1 LKIRIA
7 TRKSALA
14 LWQAEHV
21 ADALNA
27 LPNVGS
33 VDLVPLSTR
42 GDEILDKSLQKIGGK
57 GLFIKE
63 LEVAMQAGD
72 ADIAVHS
79 MKDVPAEMP
88 DGFCIAAVLERA
100 NHADAFVGRDG
111 CVLNTLPEGARIG
124 SSSLRRQAQL
134 KLMRPDLRI
143 EPLRG
148 NVNTRLSKLDNGD
161 YDAIILAAAGL
172 ERLGLQHYISQQFT
186 PDEMLPAA
194 AQGVIGIE
202 CLENNAE
209 LRAVLEHLNHGPTLQ
224 TTAAERAIA
233 KTLDASCQSP
243 VATHAVI
250 DGSAMTVTA
259 LVAMPDGSESI
270 RDSVQGPAVE
280 AEHLGVELANRLLA
294 NGAGELLA
302 AVTAANG

>member
-21 ADALNA
+21 ADALIA
-27 LPNVGS
+27 LAEVDS

-63 LEVAMQAGD
+63 LEVAMQVGD

-111 CVLNTLPEGARIG
+111 CVLDTLPEGARIG

-134 KLMRPDLRI
+134 KLMRPDLKV

-202 CLENNAE
+202 CLENNGE
-209 LRAVLEHLNHGPTLQ
+209 LRAVLEHLSHAPTVQ

-280 AEHLGVELANRLLA
+280 AEHLGIELANRLLA
-294 NGAGELLA
+294 SGAGELLA
-302 AVTAANG
+302 AVTASNG